1 MKDVIIIG
9 SGVIGSGIARELS
22 RYSADIVVL
31 EKGDDVSVGTSKA
44 NSGIVHAGFDAVPR
58 SNKAKYNVAGNKMF
72 DELSKTLDFPF
83 RRNGSMVLCFDSAD
97 IGALQQLYDK
107 GVANGVEKL
116 SVITGEE
123 ARKIEPHLSDKVVA
137 CLLAETGGIVS
148 PYELNIAY
156 AENAAVNGV
165 KFEFYKKVTNVS
177 KKDGTFEVTCADG
190 SVYHG
195 RTVINCAGVHAD
207 EINNMV
213 CPEKMHI
220 VARKGDYILMDK
232 TAGYLADHTLFQL
245 PTKMGKGVLVTPTT
259 HGNILIGPTAV
270 DVEDKDNVSTSL
282 EQLNIVFDKAS
293 LTVPELSR
301 RTIITQFSGL
311 RAHED
316 CDDFIIGES
325 SVEGF
330 YNVAGIESPGLS
342 ASPAI
347 ATEIAGQVATKLQLK
362 LNSHFTET
370 RKGIPHFATMSN
382 TERQKLIDSNP
393 LYGKIVCRCEMVTEG
408 EIVSAIRRPVGAK
421 DLDGI
426 KRRTRAGMGRCQ
438 AGFCTARV
446 MQILARELGEDMAD
460 VTKCGGESF
469 IVEGRTK

>member
-22 RYSADIVVL
+22 RYDADIVVL
-31 EKGDDVSVGTSKA
+31 EKGNDVSVGTSKA
-44 NSGIVHAGFDAVPR
+44 NSGIVHAGFDAKTG
-58 SNKAKYNVAGNKMF
+58 SMKAKYNVMGNKMF

-83 RRNGSMVLCFDSAD
+83 RRNGSMVLCFDEAQMD
-97 IGALQQLYDK
+97 DLKALYNK
-107 GVANGVEKL
+107 GIANGVEKL
-116 SVITGEE
+116 SILTGDE
-123 ARKIEPHLSDKVVA
+123 ARKLEPHISDKVVA

-148 PYELNIAY
+148 PYEMNIAY

-165 KFEFYKKVTNVS
+165 KFEFLKNVVAID
-177 KKDGTFEVTCADG
+177 KIDGGFEVKCEDGTSYSGKV
-190 SVYHG
+190 V
-195 RTVINCAGVHAD
+195 VNCAGVHSD
-207 EINNMV
+207 DINNMV
-213 CPEKMHI
+213 CPEKI
-220 VARKGDYILMDK
+220 NVWARKGDYILMDK
-232 TAGYLADHTLFQL
+232 TCGYLADHTLFQL

-270 DVEDKDNVSTSL
+270 DTEDKEDVNTSI
-282 EQLNIVFDKAS
+282 EELNNVFDKAS

-301 RTIITQFSGL
+301 RTIITQFAGL
-311 RAHED
+311 RAHAE

-330 YNVAGIESPGLS
+330 FNVAGIESPGLS
-342 ASPAI
+342 ACPAI
-347 ATEIAGQVATKLQLK
+347 AVDVAGKVATKLNLK
-362 LNSHFTET
+362 NKSNFIEK
-370 RKGIPHFATMSN
+370 RQGIPHFATMSN
-382 TERQKLIDSNP
+382 TERQKLIDANP
-393 LYGKIVCRCEMVTEG
+393 LFGKIVCRCEVVTEG

-421 DLDGI
+421 DLDGV

-446 MQILARELGEDMAD
+446 MQILARELNEDMQD
-460 VTKCGGESF
+460 ITKCGGHSN

>member
-44 NSGIVHAGFDAVPR
+44 NSGIVHAGFDAVPG

-83 RRNGSMVLCFDSAD
+83 RRNGSMVLCFDSAY

-177 KKDGTFEVTCADG
+177 
-190 SVYHG
+190 
-195 RTVINCAGVHAD
+195 
-207 EINNMV
+207 
-213 CPEKMHI
+213 
-220 VARKGDYILMDK
+220 
-232 TAGYLADHTLFQL
+232 
-245 PTKMGKGVLVTPTT
+245 
-259 HGNILIGPTAV
+259 
-270 DVEDKDNVSTSL
+270 
-282 EQLNIVFDKAS
+282 
-293 LTVPELSR
+293 
-301 RTIITQFSGL
+301 
-311 RAHED
+311 
-316 CDDFIIGES
+316 
-325 SVEGF
+325 
-330 YNVAGIESPGLS
+330 
-342 ASPAI
+342 
-347 ATEIAGQVATKLQLK
+347 
-362 LNSHFTET
+362 
-370 RKGIPHFATMSN
+370 
-382 TERQKLIDSNP
+382 
-393 LYGKIVCRCEMVTEG
+393 
-408 EIVSAIRRPVGAK
+408 
-421 DLDGI
+421 
-426 KRRTRAGMGRCQ
+426 
-438 AGFCTARV
+438 
-446 MQILARELGEDMAD
+446 
-460 VTKCGGESF
+460 
-469 IVEGRTK
+469 